1 MRRILVIDDDPAICA
16 LLSRVLE
23 DAGYAVEEA
32 PDGASALAMLA
43 ASPPD
48 LLITD
53 VVMPGLAGWSVFA
66 RARRVAPTLPIV
78 VMSGVD
84 TGFPQQERAL
94 ADQAVFLRKPFDI
107 DQLLAAVARLLA
119 GVPPDP
125 KP

>member
-1 MRRILVIDDDPAICA
+1 MRRILLVDDDPAICT

-23 DAGYAVEEA
+23 DAGYTVESA
-32 PDGASALAMLA
+32 PDGATGLAILA

-66 RARRVAPTLPIV
+66 RARRVAPTLPII

-84 TGFPQQERAL
+84 TGLLQKERAL
-94 ADQAVFLRKPFDI
+94 GDQFGFLRKPFDI
-107 DQLLAAVARLLA
+107 DHLLAIVARLLA
-119 GVPPDP
+119 GIPSDP
-125 KP
+125 KL